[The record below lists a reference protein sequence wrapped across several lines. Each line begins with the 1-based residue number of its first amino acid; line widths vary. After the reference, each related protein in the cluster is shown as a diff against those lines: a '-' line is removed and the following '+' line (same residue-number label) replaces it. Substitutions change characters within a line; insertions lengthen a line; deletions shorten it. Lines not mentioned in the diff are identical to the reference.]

1 MTDSLSS
8 NMEVNQFLQPTR
20 PMLIGGNWVES
31 INNVVGRIVPWN
43 GPVTAASWKLAPAL
57 L

>member
-1 MTDSLSS
+1 MTDSLSA

-20 PMLIGGNWVES
+20 PMLIGGNRVES